1 MSYSGSQAFAP
12 IGSELQIEIL
22 NTASPPVLTFTTIA
36 ELQNI
41 QRSGS
46 KSDLVDVTNHQ
57 STGGYREF
65 LATLRDAGDV
75 TFSGNYIPND
85 LTQQALQT
93 LFDGATLVACKIVL
107 PPAGTFTVSLG
118 SWAFNAY
125 VMSND
130 YDLPHDKEGK
140 ISGKLKITGKP
151 VFTPGS

>member
-12 IGSELQIEIL
+12 IGSELEIEIPVG
-22 NTASPPVLTFTTIA
+22 SPAVLTFTPIA
-36 ELQNI
+36 EIQTI

-46 KSDLVDVTNHQ
+46 KSDLVDVTNMQ

-75 TFSGNYIPND
+75 SFSGNYIPND
-85 LTQQALQT
+85 ASQQALQT

-107 PPAGTFTVSLG
+107 PPAGTYTVSLG
-118 SWAFNAY
+118 TWTFNAY
-125 VMSND
+125 VQSND

-151 VFTPGS
+151 TFTAGS

>member
-12 IGSELQIEIL
+12 IGSKLQITID
-22 NTASPPVLTFTTIA
+22 AGSPPVPTLTDVA
-36 ELQNI
+36 EIQTI

-46 KSDLVDVTNHQ
+46 KSDLVDVTNMQ

-75 TFSGNYIPND
+75 AFSGNYIPND
-85 LTQQALQT
+85 ATQQALQT
-93 LFDGATLVACKIVL
+93 LFDGATKVACAIVL
-107 PPAGTFTVSLG
+107 PPAGTYTVSLG
-118 SWAFNAY
+118 TWTFDAY
-125 VMSND
+125 VQSND

-151 VFTPGS
+151 VFTTGS